1 MLCCVV
7 LCCVVLYCVTLY
19 SAALCCFMFCRV
31 AQFFAVL
38 RCFVM
43 YCFVLYCI
51 SFISQFSADIDTML
65 VRQVFL
71 FSWPGLDRTVNT
83 YDQMFCSLGLFS
95 ASGHAVTGSYG
106 TPRRRPHGDLQEA
119 SEQI

>member
-1 MLCCVV
+1 MLFYVLSCCAVFCCVALLCIV
-7 LCCVVLYCVTLY
+7 LFCIVLYKLH
-19 SAALCCFMFCRV
+19 
-31 AQFFAVL
+31 
-38 RCFVM
+38 
-43 YCFVLYCI
+43 
-51 SFISQFSADIDTML
+51 FSADIDTML

-83 YDQMFCSLGLFS
+83 YDQMSCSLGLFS